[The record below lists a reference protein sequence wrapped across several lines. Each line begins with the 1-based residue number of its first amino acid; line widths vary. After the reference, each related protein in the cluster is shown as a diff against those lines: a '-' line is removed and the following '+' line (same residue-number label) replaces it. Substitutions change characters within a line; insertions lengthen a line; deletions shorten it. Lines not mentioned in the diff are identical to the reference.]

1 MDITKAVLGD
11 KFVNNVSK
19 SRNDVGLHLETEKGK
34 QIKFTESRQKI
45 IKTKYQIKRW
55 RKNWSKKWSL
65 WKY

>member
-45 IKTKYQIKRW
+45 IKTKYQIKR
-55 RKNWSKKWSL
+55 
-65 WKY
+65 